1 MLEPFIGFSVFII
14 IIFII
19 IKSSNKNREN
29 QYNDLIEN
37 VKTEIE
43 LYVEQ
48 TKSSTITIGLNNRD
62 FLFNRCDLYLTK
74 NAIIILGFSKGSFLK
89 QLSLPIILTSE
100 INEFSKRFPFAYVK
114 KVNKLNFENN
124 IVEFN
129 FGEKGITKTEIVLKL
144 NSLKEK
150 EITKIKQIAQK
161 NSW

>member
-19 IKSSNKNREN
+19 IKLSNKNREN
-29 QYNDLIEN
+29 QYQNLIEN
-37 VKTEIE
+37 IKAEIE
-43 LYVEQ
+43 LHIEQ
-48 TKSSTITIGLNNRD
+48 TKSSTMTIGLNNRD

-100 INEFSKRFPFAYVK
+100 IDEFSRRFPFAYVK

-124 IVEFN
+124 TVKFN
-129 FGEKGITKTEIVLKL
+129 FGEKGITKTEVEIKLK
-144 NSLKEK
+144 SLKEI
-150 EITKIKQIAQK
+150 EISKIKVIAEK